1 MRVTKLVIGILMI
14 VLSVWLFLDG
24 LLGQLLGIY
33 ATKSIVGGI
42 LEIIIA
48 GLFIGAGIVYICLE
62 KSPYLG
68 GDITGLILMIIAGV
82 LGIFGGFIY
91 AWMFLYAAIA
101 LVIGFGF
108 YIWHRIIGTDD
119 IRKRYSK
126 YIKVD

>member
-1 MRVTKLVIGILMI
+1 MLMFTKAMDHLMPI
-14 VLSVWLFLDG
+14 
-24 LLGQLLGIY
+24 GIY
-33 ATKSIVGGI
+33 ATKSIFGGI
-42 LEIIIA
+42 LEIVIA

-68 GDITGLILMIIAGV
+68 GDITGLILMIIAGI

-101 LVIGFGF
+101 LIIGFGF

-119 IRKRYSK
+119 
-126 YIKVD
+126 

>member
-33 ATKSIVGGI
+33 AAKSIVGGI

-48 GLFIGAGIVYICLE
+48 GLFIGAEIVYICLE

-68 GDITGLILMIIAGV
+68 GDITGLILMIIAGI
-82 LGIFGGFIY
+82 LGIFGGFI
-91 AWMFLYAAIA
+91 MPGCFCMRL
-101 LVIGFGF
+101 L
-108 YIWHRIIGTDD
+108 H
-119 IRKRYSK
+119 
-126 YIKVD
+126 

>member
-62 KSPYLG
+62 K
-68 GDITGLILMIIAGV
+68 V
-82 LGIFGGFIY
+82 L
-91 AWMFLYAAIA
+91 
-101 LVIGFGF
+101 
-108 YIWHRIIGTDD
+108 T
-119 IRKRYSK
+119 
-126 YIKVD
+126 

>member
-14 VLSVWLFLDG
+14 VLSIWLFLDG

-33 ATKSIVGGI
+33 ATKSIFGGI
-42 LEIIIA
+42 LEIVIA

-68 GDITGLILMIIAGV
+68 GDITGLILMIIAGI

-101 LVIGFGF
+101 LIIGFGF
-108 YIWHRIIGTDD
+108 YIWHCIIGTDD
-119 IRKRYSK
+119 
-126 YIKVD
+126 

>member
-1 MRVTKLVIGILMI
+1 ILMI
-14 VLSVWLFLDG
+14 VLSIWLFLDG

-33 ATKSIVGGI
+33 ATKSIFGGI
-42 LEIIIA
+42 LEIVIA

-68 GDITGLILMIIAGV
+68 GDITGDITGLILMIIAGI

-101 LVIGFGF
+101 LIIGFGF

-119 IRKRYSK
+119 
-126 YIKVD
+126 

>member
-33 ATKSIVGGI
+33 AAKSIVGGI

-48 GLFIGAGIVYICLE
+48 GLFIGAGICLYLLR

-101 LVIGFGF
+101 LVIGSGF

-119 IRKRYSK
+119 
-126 YIKVD
+126 

>member
-14 VLSVWLFLDG
+14 VLSIWLFLDG

-33 ATKSIVGGI
+33 ATKSIFGGI
-42 LEIIIA
+42 LEIVIA

-68 GDITGLILMIIAGV
+68 GDITGDITGLILMIIAGI

-101 LVIGFGF
+101 LIIGFGF

-119 IRKRYSK
+119 
-126 YIKVD
+126 

>member
-1 MRVTKLVIGILMI
+1 MAISRRTVRSITRHIR
-14 VLSVWLFLDG
+14 
-24 LLGQLLGIY
+24 
-33 ATKSIVGGI
+33 TKSIVGGI

-82 LGIFGGFIY
+82 LGVFDGFIC

-126 YIKVD
+126 YILEKINSLFCFSINYQ

>member
-1 MRVTKLVIGILMI
+1 MEVKKMRVTKLVIGILMI
-14 VLSVWLFLDG
+14 VLSIWLFLDD

-33 ATKSIVGGI
+33 ATKSIFGGI
-42 LEIIIA
+42 LEIVIA

-68 GDITGLILMIIAGV
+68 GDITGDITGLILMIIAGI

-101 LVIGFGF
+101 LIIGFGF

-119 IRKRYSK
+119 
-126 YIKVD
+126 

>member
-62 KSPYLG
+62 K
-68 GDITGLILMIIAGV
+68 V
-82 LGIFGGFIY
+82 LLRWRYNRPNFDDYRRRSRNI
-91 AWMFLYAAIA
+91 WW
-101 LVIGFGF
+101 F
-108 YIWHRIIGTDD
+108 YICLDVFVCGYCISNRIWILHLAS
-119 IRKRYSK
+119 YNW
-126 YIKVD
+126 Y

>member
-14 VLSVWLFLDG
+14 VLSIWLFLDG
-24 LLGQLLGIY
+24 LLSQLLDIY
-33 ATKSIVGGI
+33 ATKSICGI
-42 LEIIIA
+42 LEIVIA

-68 GDITGLILMIIAGV
+68 GDITGLILMIIAGI

-101 LVIGFGF
+101 LIIGFGF
-108 YIWHRIIGTDD
+108 YNWH
-119 IRKRYSK
+119 
-126 YIKVD
+126 

>member
-1 MRVTKLVIGILMI
+1 MI

-62 KSPYLG
+62 K
-68 GDITGLILMIIAGV
+68 V
-82 LGIFGGFIY
+82 L
-91 AWMFLYAAIA
+91 
-101 LVIGFGF
+101 
-108 YIWHRIIGTDD
+108 T
-119 IRKRYSK
+119 
-126 YIKVD
+126 

>member
-33 ATKSIVGGI
+33 AAKSIVGGI

-68 GDITGLILMIIAGV
+68 GDITGLILMIIADV

-108 YIWHRIIGTDD
+108 YIWHRIIDTDD
-119 IRKRYSK
+119 
-126 YIKVD
+126 

>member
-1 MRVTKLVIGILMI
+1 MEVKKMRVTKLVIGILMI
-14 VLSVWLFLDG
+14 VLSIWLFLDG
-24 LLGQLLGIY
+24 LLGQLLSIY
-33 ATKSIVGGI
+33 ATKSIFGGI
-42 LEIIIA
+42 LEIVIA

-68 GDITGLILMIIAGV
+68 GDITGDITGLILMIIAGI

-101 LVIGFGF
+101 LIIGFGF

-119 IRKRYSK
+119 
-126 YIKVD
+126 

>member
-1 MRVTKLVIGILMI
+1 MEVKKMRVTKLVIGILMI
-14 VLSVWLFLDG
+14 VLSIWLFLDG

-33 ATKSIVGGI
+33 ATKSIFGGI
-42 LEIIIA
+42 LEIVIA

-68 GDITGLILMIIAGV
+68 GDITGDITGLILMIIAGI

-101 LVIGFGF
+101 LIIGFGF

-119 IRKRYSK
+119 
-126 YIKVD
+126 